1 MLLRVSLT
9 FIIVLLS
16 LFGRAESEPKVDP
29 FAAGIQALQTKD
41 PKTAMDRFRE
51 ALSQHPDDTAI
62 LTNLGIAAQEAGQKG
77 WAIAYL
83 REALTLGSPLKE
95 TRQALDFSLS
105 QLQIKEIP
113 HEIEAWE
120 KLRENVLVGISLPG
134 LLFINA
140 IALLLCGMVWI
151 SYLRDRKAALEN
163 ESPFP
168 PFRFIHWAASLILV
182 ISIGLVI
189 CKILDLS
196 EVRGTI
202 VGEKIQ
208 AFSAPSKDAP
218 ALFEIYEGLEVLI
231 QRSVQ
236 QPEAWLQIRYP
247 GGPTGWVPA
256 DQVHI
261 TQSKEFLSNRKA
273 DP

>member
-1 MLLRVSLT
+1 MLFRTSITL
-9 FIIVLLS
+9 IIVLFS
-16 LFGRAESEPKVDP
+16 LFGRAESEPKSDP

-41 PKTAMDRFRE
+41 PKMAMERFRE

-83 REALTLGSPLKE
+83 REALTLGSSLRE
-95 TRQALDFSLS
+95 TRQALEFSLS

-134 LLFINA
+134 LLFMNA
-140 IALLLCGMVWI
+140 LALLLCGLVWI
-151 SYLRDRKAALEN
+151 NYLKGRKIALEN
-163 ESPFP
+163 ETVFP
-168 PFRFIHWAASLILV
+168 PLRIIHWAASLVLV
-182 ISIGLVI
+182 VSVSLVI

-202 VGEKIQ
+202 VGERVQ
-208 AFSAPSKDAP
+208 AFSAPSKEAP
-218 ALFEIYEGLEVLI
+218 GLFEIYEGLEVLV
-231 QRSVQ
+231 QRSQ
-236 QPEAWLQIRYP
+236 DQWLQIRYP

-261 TQSKEFLSNRKA
+261 TQSKDLISIAKA
-273 DP
+273 GP